1 MNHGRCQPG
10 CGCGNGNGNGGGGGS
25 SIQHSN
31 SPPVGKGVPL
41 CWGIAGAEA
50 TVGAGLSVDLVI
62 IVKNYA
68 WLQPRSLRMMVAD
81 PAAATDVH
89 NAAVLVSVDSIT
101 GLGRQVIGSTAG
113 VNAGALDA
121 YADRSLVFGRDI
133 SPITSSNEI
142 VVRVTNNSA
151 VPLRVA
157 TAIEGE
163 AQQ

>member
-1 MNHGRCQPG
+1 MNNGRCQPG
-10 CGCGNGNGNGGGGGS
+10 CGCGNGNGNGGNGGS
-25 SIQHSN
+25 TISHLN
-31 SPPVGKGVPL
+31 TPPTGKGVPL

-50 TVGAGLSVDLVI
+50 LVAPGATIPLTI

-68 WLQPRSLRMMVAD
+68 WLQPRNLRMMVAD

-89 NAAVLVSVDSIT
+89 NAAVLVTVKSIT

-142 VVRVTNNSA
+142 VVEVTNNSA
-151 VPLRVA
+151 VSLRVA